1 MCVCYYCFRVFLGNN
16 ESSKLCEV
24 CMCMFYLLILYYQTL
39 KKTICMTF
47 HHQRQMEGL
56 RWIFSLV
63 SLVSCDMLR
72 CAVLHVSLATPSR
85 SSYTHHINNFHK
97 RKKKTSADRHRQS
110 WNASF
115 VSGRKRARRISHVSE
130 QSAIYGDKSKAPPSS
145 TKRGGL
151 PSSSQHHPPSS
162 QSSPP
167 GAASTVLSWLGVFRV
182 VDTPGVSVWSHG
194 KSCINPRKR
203 INPGFFFSLKGFVH
217 REAQTFIFCIEDRS

>member
-1 MCVCYYCFRVFLGNN
+1 MSQASFVKCVCV
-16 ESSKLCEV
+16 
-24 CMCMFYLLILYYQTL
+24 FYLLILYYQTL
-39 KKTICMTF
+39 KTTICMTF

-56 RWIFSLV
+56 RWMFSLV

-72 CAVLHVSLATPSR
+72 CAVLHVSLATPPR

-97 RKKKTSADRHRQS
+97 RKKKNISRSTSPVLKCQLCFGKKTRTPDLSRERTKRHLWRQIE
-110 WNASF
+110 
-115 VSGRKRARRISHVSE
+115 G
-130 QSAIYGDKSKAPPSS
+130 PSLS

-182 VDTPGVSVWSHG
+182 VDTPGVSVSSHG

-203 INPGFFFSLKGFVH
+203 INPGFFFSLMGFVH